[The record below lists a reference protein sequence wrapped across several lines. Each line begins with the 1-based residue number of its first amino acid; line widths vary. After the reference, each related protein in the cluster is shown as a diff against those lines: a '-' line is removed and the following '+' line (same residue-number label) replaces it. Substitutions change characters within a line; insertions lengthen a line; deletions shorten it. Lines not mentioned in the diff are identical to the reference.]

1 MPLRKWIISANHAI
15 EGILHAAKTQRH
27 MRYHLYAAMLLLMVS
42 FILGVSGTEFVVLI
56 TLAILVISVE
66 MLNTAVETITDI
78 LFKEYDQRAKII
90 KDTAAGAVLIT
101 AVGAVIIGYIIL
113 IEPVKKYFYS
123 GLRVAKHTGAD
134 VAVVALLAV
143 LILVVITKTF
153 FGKGEPLRGGMPSGH
168 AAVAFSIWMSVTLI
182 SESFMPSILV
192 LILAA
197 VIAQSRVYVGVH
209 RPIEVI
215 LGALLG
221 MTVTFLLFKIFA

>member
-66 MLNTAVETITDI
+66 MLNTAIETITDI

-101 AVGAVIIGYIIL
+101 AVGAAIIGYIIL
-113 IEPVKKYFYS
+113 VEPAKRYFYS
-123 GLRVAKHTGAD
+123 GLSVAKHSGAD

-143 LILVVITKTF
+143 LILVVITKAF

-168 AAVAFSIWMSVTLI
+168 TAVAFSIWMSVTLI

-197 VIAQSRVYVGVH
+197 VIAQSRVYVGIH
-209 RPIEVI
+209 KPIEVI